1 MVQERMTRFAAT
13 AALPIA
19 LAALG
24 GCEVLKKN
32 EEAAAVVARSVIGM
46 PAGDFFERHGR
57 WNRRFEQ
64 LDGTTSYGWQSP
76 TGGVGPDPTGSD
88 PRVCV
93 LHLVTDRQGRIT
105 VADVVRD
112 NPGRISAS
120 RCIEMFR

>member
-1 MVQERMTRFAAT
+1 MVQKRMPRFAAV

-32 EEAAAVVARSVIGM
+32 EEAAAVVARRIVGM
-46 PAGDFFERHGR
+46 AAGDFFERYGR
-57 WNRRFEQ
+57 WDRRFEQ
-64 LDGTTSYGWQSP
+64 LDGTTGYSWQSP
-76 TGGVGPDPTGSD
+76 TGGVGPDPQGAD
-88 PRVCV
+88 PRICV
-93 LHLVTDRQGRIT
+93 LYLVTDRQGRIA

-120 RCIEMFR
+120 RCTELFR